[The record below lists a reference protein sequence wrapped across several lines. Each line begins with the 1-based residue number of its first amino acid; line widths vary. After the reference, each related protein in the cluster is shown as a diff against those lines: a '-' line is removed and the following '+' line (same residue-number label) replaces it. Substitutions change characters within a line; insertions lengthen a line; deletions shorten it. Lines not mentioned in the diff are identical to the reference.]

1 MMITTDNLQEIY
13 DIVDINDNVIG
24 QANRKKCNSDP
35 NLIHRAVYILIFN
48 DKDQVLWQKRSETK
62 DVGPGEWVTSAS
74 GHVMTGDDYEETAIR
89 EVKEEL
95 GIDVPSLTFLGKFL
109 FRYPNE
115 NEYSAIFKASSNG
128 PFNYNRDEISDIRF
142 MTIGDIL
149 KEEKEKKLKVS
160 IAVHY
165 IIDSLPLH

>member
-1 MMITTDNLQEIY
+1 MKTTDNLREVY

-35 NLIHRAVYILIFN
+35 KLIHRAVFVLIYN
-48 DKDQVLWQKRSETK
+48 DQNQVLWQKRSETK
-62 DVGPGEWVTSAS
+62 DVGAGEWVTSAS
-74 GHVMTGDDYEETAIR
+74 GHVMAGDDYEETAIR

-95 GIDVPSLTFLGKFL
+95 GIDVSLTFLGKFL

-115 NEYSAIFKASSNG
+115 NEYSAIFKALSNG
-128 PFNYNRDEISDIRF
+128 PFNYNREEISDIRF
-142 MTIGDIL
+142 MTIGDIF

-160 IAVHY
+160 MAVHY
-165 IIDSLPLH
+165 IINALSL